1 MKNKTLSNVSLWIKY
16 YNNKKANKL
25 LILLLSLDL
34 GFIIIHYIN
43 ALTPLLD
50 NDNFSIGIDN
60 SFAEFF
66 QYFKFASVIVFIIMI
81 IRKTGTKHYLAWILI
96 FAYLLI
102 DDSIRIHDRFGSH
115 IALKMNF
122 NPPFGLRLMD
132 LGELAVS
139 VFSGI
144 ILISIIFRAYQKGSL
159 LFRNVSKDLFILL
172 FILVFFGVG
181 MDMIHMI
188 IIDKVPE
195 SMLRG
200 VNSLLGLFEDGGEM
214 VSMSLI
220 LWYTYFVMLKDG
232 KPEAFFCD
240 LFKPSLITN

>member
-1 MKNKTLSNVSLWIKY
+1 MNKNKPSLQQY
-16 YNNKKANKL
+16 LAFFHDKKASRFL
-25 LILLLSLDL
+25 IILLSIDL
-34 GFIIIHYIN
+34 IFVILHYIN

-50 NDNFSIGIDN
+50 SDRFSIGIDN
-60 SFAEFF
+60 GYAEIF
-66 QYFKFASVIVFIIMI
+66 QYTKFFSVIVFLIYILK
-81 IRKTGTKHYLAWILI
+81 KTNTIQYLAWIIL
-96 FAYLLI
+96 FGYLLI

-115 IALKMNF
+115 VALKLNF
-122 NPPFGLRLMD
+122 DPPFGLRLMD

-144 ILISIIFRAYQKGSL
+144 ILISIIFWAYQKGSL
-159 LFRNVSKDLFILL
+159 LFRSVSRDLFLLL

-195 SMLRG
+195 NMLRG

-214 VSMSLI
+214 VSLSFI
-220 LWYTYFVMLKDG
+220 LWYTYFVKIKEG
-232 KPEAFFCD
+232 KPEAFLCD
-240 LFKPSLITN
+240 LFRPSQIRN